1 MKNLLYKEFKLSIH
15 PLTYFFVGL
24 MAMAALAPSF
34 PSFVPLLYF
43 GAAYTFLFIGMN
55 KTTTTNDLLYTC
67 MLPIKREDVVKARVF
82 STTFLQLYD
91 LVLVFSFFAINKF
104 IFQVNTDPK
113 DLGIISL
120 NLDQGFVLLGVYLIC
135 LSIYDL
141 IYMPWF
147 YKNGKSIIANMLVAV
162 LTVMVV
168 GGILT
173 IVPYI
178 FFKDILSIKGGNIIL
193 QLGFLLASIGIW
205 IGSKVL
211 VIKKSTKNLVKLD
224 F

>member
-1 MKNLLYKEFKLSIH
+1 MEKTLA
-15 PLTYFFVGL
+15 LT
-24 MAMAALAPSF
+24 
-34 PSFVPLLYF
+34 
-43 GAAYTFLFIGMN
+43 
-55 KTTTTNDLLYTC
+55 
-67 MLPIKREDVVKARVF
+67 
-82 STTFLQLYD
+82 TTFLQLYD
-91 LVLVFSFFAINKF
+91 LVLVFAFFAVTKF
-104 IFQVNTDPK
+104 IFQANSDPK

-135 LSIYDL
+135 LSIFDL

-162 LTVMVV
+162 LAIMVV

>member
-104 IFQVNTDPK
+104 IFQVNSDPK

>member
-91 LVLVFSFFAINKF
+91 LVLVFAFFAVNKF
-104 IFQVNTDPK
+104 IFQANSDPK

-135 LSIYDL
+135 LSVYDL

-162 LTVMVV
+162 LSIMVL
-168 GGILT
+168 GGVLT
-173 IVPYI
+173 IIPYI
-178 FFKDILSIKGGNIIL
+178 FFKDMLSIKGGNIVL

-211 VIKKSTKNLVKLD
+211 VIKKSTKNLIKLD

>member
-15 PLTYFFVGL
+15 PLTYFFVAL
-24 MAMAALAPSF
+24 MAMSALAPSF

-43 GAAYTFLFIGMN
+43 GASYTFLFIGMN

-67 MLPIKREDVVKARVF
+67 MLPIKREGVVKARVF
-82 STTFLQLYD
+82 STTFLQLFD
-91 LVLVFSFFAINKF
+91 LVLVFSFLTINRF
-104 IFQVNTDPK
+104 VFQIETSDK

-120 NLDQGFVLLGVYLIC
+120 GIEQGITLLGIYLIC
-135 LSIYDL
+135 LGVYDL

-162 LTVMVV
+162 LTMMVLGGALTIAPYFLAKDMLSV
-168 GGILT
+168 WGGNLVLQFGILL
-173 IVPYI
+173 I
-178 FFKDILSIKGGNIIL
+178 G
-193 QLGFLLASIGIW
+193 LGFWLF
-205 IGSKVL
+205 SKYL
-211 VIKKSTKNLVKLD
+211 VIKISTKNLLKLD

>member
-1 MKNLLYKEFKLSIH
+1 
-15 PLTYFFVGL
+15 
-24 MAMAALAPSF
+24 
-34 PSFVPLLYF
+34 
-43 GAAYTFLFIGMN
+43 
-55 KTTTTNDLLYTC
+55 
-67 MLPIKREDVVKARVF
+67 
-82 STTFLQLYD
+82 
-91 LVLVFSFFAINKF
+91 
-104 IFQVNTDPK
+104 
-113 DLGIISL
+113 
-120 NLDQGFVLLGVYLIC
+120 
-135 LSIYDL
+135 
-141 IYMPWF
+141 
-147 YKNGKSIIANMLVAV
+147 MLVAV
-162 LTVMVV
+162 LTVAVL

>member
-1 MKNLLYKEFKLSIH
+1 
-15 PLTYFFVGL
+15 
-24 MAMAALAPSF
+24 
-34 PSFVPLLYF
+34 
-43 GAAYTFLFIGMN
+43 
-55 KTTTTNDLLYTC
+55 
-67 MLPIKREDVVKARVF
+67 
-82 STTFLQLYD
+82 
-91 LVLVFSFFAINKF
+91 
-104 IFQVNTDPK
+104 
-113 DLGIISL
+113 
-120 NLDQGFVLLGVYLIC
+120 
-135 LSIYDL
+135 
-141 IYMPWF
+141 MPWF

-178 FFKDILSIKGGNIIL
+178 FFKDILSIKDGNIIL
-193 QLGFLLASIGIW
+193 QLGFLLVSIGIW